1 MPSGTNL
8 WCCHSYL
15 LFGPVINPKQ
25 KVQLVAG
32 LPAAT
37 HASGWCQSSCPTI
50 RHPTTFSG
58 STAAAR
64 RGDGRRGGRRG
75 GLRGLSSV
83 TSQGQAVAMSYA
95 TRSLSSQQMRA
106 TSSASSSSHS
116 PALVSRIEEKK
127 AELQNLKELRD
138 LSAAVA
144 NQMEALEQKF
154 TTLSDGTE
162 GKSLDH
168 KCFLID

>member
-1 MPSGTNL
+1 MVLSFVFTFRPRNQPKARSPAGCWVTSSNAREWVVPVELPHHPPS
-8 WCCHSYL
+8 HD
-15 LFGPVINPKQ
+15 LFGV
-25 KVQLVAG
+25 
-32 LPAAT
+32 
-37 HASGWCQSSCPTI
+37 H
-50 RHPTTFSG
+50 
-58 STAAAR
+58 R
-64 RGDGRRGGRRG
+64 RGRSSRRSSR
-75 GLRGLSSV
+75 LSSV